1 MLLHSGRPK
10 KKHKPSTGH
19 TKGSDMR
26 SAALCIAFLTA
37 AGMASHAMARGQ
49 DMNADKALVLKNFW
63 QQVYPNGG
71 KSLHC
76 DTPFTSGNIEGLSIS
91 HLYGEKQLK
100 TALGCMTDT
109 QCAVKTPRYVYMVAD
124 MHNLYP
130 VNTRVEQGRRNA
142 SFGSLA
148 DNLRQPDDL
157 GCNTRT
163 TFRIIEPNDL
173 AKGNVARAYLYM
185 YLEYGLP
192 LSGQLDLLRQ
202 WNEQDPPDAEEKAR
216 NDLIEKAQ
224 GNRNRFI
231 DNPEL
236 AASLSE

>member
-1 MLLHSGRPK
+1 
-10 KKHKPSTGH
+10 
-19 TKGSDMR
+19 MR
-26 SAALCIAFLTA
+26 AVALSVAFLTA
-37 AGMASHAMARGQ
+37 AGMASDAMARGQ
-49 DMNADKALVLKNFW
+49 DMNADKTQVLQQFW
-63 QQVYPNGG
+63 QKVYPNGG

-76 DTPFTSGNIEGLSIS
+76 DTPFTSTQTEGLSIS

-142 SFGSLA
+142 SFGSLEG
-148 DNLRQPDDL
+148 NLRQPDDL
-157 GCNTRT
+157 GCGTFT
-163 TFRIIEPNDL
+163 TFRTIEPNDK

-185 YLEYGLP
+185 FQEYRLP
-192 LSGQLDLLRQ
+192 LFGQLELLKQ

-224 GNRNRFI
+224 GTRNRFI
-231 DNPEL
+231 DTPEL
-236 AASLSE
+236 ANNLSE